1 MDGKLEERI
10 LAGVLKPSVC
20 GEGKAHVENEVGGE
34 EKRREERREENMR
47 EEARR
52 WKMGCTE

>member
-1 MDGKLEERI
+1 MDGKLQERK
-10 LAGVLKPSVC
+10 LASCFEASFVRRR
-20 GEGKAHVENEVGGE
+20 KAHVENQVGGD
-34 EKRREERREENMR
+34 EKRREERRGENMR

>member
-1 MDGKLEERI
+1 VRRR
-10 LAGVLKPSVC
+10 
-20 GEGKAHVENEVGGE
+20 KAHVGNEVGGD
-34 EKRREERREENMR
+34 EKRREERREQNMR

>member
-1 MDGKLEERI
+1 VRRRKGACRD
-10 LAGVLKPSVC
+10 
-20 GEGKAHVENEVGGE
+20 EVGGD

-52 WKMGCTE
+52 WKMGCPE